1 MAFLFFLL
9 PYYTPFYTFKSP
21 FFLQI
26 VLSHLSFSSLLLPS
40 QYSPSIFFLS
50 FFSLFPSFYV
60 LSTPSFPLSHFCS
73 YLPFSLLSFPSISV
87 FSLIFLL
94 FFSFSFFPPLLFRF
108 YFLVYLHFFVHS
120 SIPFNTFIFLSVF
133 LSL

>member
-1 MAFLFFLL
+1 MAVLFFLL

-73 YLPFSLLSFPSISV
+73 YLPFSLLSFPYYFCFLSN
-87 FSLIFLL
+87 FSSLLLL
-94 FFSFSFFPPLLFRF
+94 FFLSPLLFRLH
-108 YFLVYLHFFVHS
+108 FLVYLHLFVHS
-120 SIPFNTFIFLSVF
+120 SIPFNSFIFLSVF
-133 LSL
+133 LSI